1 MIEKRIKNVYTGK
14 KRDFP
19 YCQPL
24 AVDAGGLWWVL
35 AFFCLTEI
43 ASSSSM
49 FNSPYGI
56 NHVSAFGFSGIQW
69 EGWLC
74 EKVRVELAAQ

>member
-1 MIEKRIKNVYTGK
+1 MYIQAKRETSHIANPWQLMLGV
-14 KRDFP
+14 
-19 YCQPL
+19 C
-24 AVDAGGLWWVL
+24 GGCLL
-35 AFFCLTEI
+35 FFCLTEI